1 MTASP
6 PDTDQNDPEQDAAV
20 EPSRTEAFAAEVAAA
35 IGGEVS
41 EAVRTAKVTVD
52 PSNWVEAVRT
62 ARDTFGL
69 VYFSFLS
76 AIDWAS
82 EVAVGDPL
90 EDEDVEERYEVICT
104 LTELMEGRR
113 VTIATNIDKDDPTL
127 DSLVSVFP
135 GADWHEREA
144 HEMFSIDFKGHP
156 NLENLYLP
164 DGFMGYPLQKS
175 YPLLSREV
183 KPWPGTV
190 DVEAMPEK
198 DDDAGSD
205 APTTENPEA

>member
-6 PDTDQNDPEQDAAV
+6 PDTAQQEPGQG
-20 EPSRTEAFAAEVAAA
+20 EPSPIERFASDVAAA
-35 IGGEVS
+35 VGGEVS
-41 EAVRTAKVTVD
+41 EAVGTAKVTVD
-52 PSNWVEAVRT
+52 PAAWADSIRK
-62 ARDTFGL
+62 ARDEFGL

-90 EDEDVEERYEVICT
+90 EGDVEERYEVICT
-104 LTELMEGRR
+104 LTELMEGKR
-113 VTIATNIDKDDPTL
+113 VTFATNIGKDEPQL

-156 NLENLYLP
+156 NLQNLYLP
-164 DGFMGYPLQKS
+164 DGFVGHPLQKS

-190 DVEAMPEK
+190 DVEGMPEK
-198 DDDAGSD
+198 ADDENPD
-205 APTTENPEA
+205 APSTENPEA